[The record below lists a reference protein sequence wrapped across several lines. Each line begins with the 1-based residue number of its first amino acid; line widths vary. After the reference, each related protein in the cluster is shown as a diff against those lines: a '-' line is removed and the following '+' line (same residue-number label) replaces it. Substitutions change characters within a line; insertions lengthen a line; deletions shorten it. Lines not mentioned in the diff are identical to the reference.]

1 MLEDV
6 CACVF
11 VCARVHLCV
20 HTCASVSGV
29 NQNIT
34 EQIIHGSSGMCDA
47 VG

>member
-6 CACVF
+6 CA
-11 VCARVHLCV
+11 RVHLHM

-29 NQNIT
+29 SQNIT
-34 EQIIHGSSGMCDA
+34 EQIIHGSSGIYEA